1 MTSYDTWFRD
11 VTGVSPYA
19 WQASLAA
26 ETVNRDRILRVPT
39 GFGKTAG
46 TALAWLFHRCVRKD
60 EAWPRRLV
68 FCLPMRVLVEQTEQA
83 LLAWVKA
90 AGLDVPVHVL
100 IGGREAARWLD
111 ELDKPVILVGTQDM
125 LLSRALNRGYAS
137 ARALWPMELGALHS
151 DALWVTDEVQLM
163 DVGLATTTQ
172 LAAFRSADRAA
183 GRPSFRPAVTWWM
196 SATLQSSW
204 LESVDFKSSVQ
215 TLPRT
220 SIDRAERTEGLW
232 KVSKSLEARRDVGT
246 PDEVAKLVAEQHQ
259 AGELSLVIV
268 NTVDRAKKVAAAF
281 ATAFKRNKAA
291 LPELKIVHSRFRSHE
306 RRGWNFLNRDA
317 NKPENLPDQGRII
330 VATQV
335 VEAGVDIS
343 ASLLVTDLA
352 PWSSLVQRFG
362 RCARYV
368 GESGRVFVV
377 SAPPAKESDARPY
390 ALLALVGSDQALA
403 ALMAGPKDVGPK
415 TLEAFEE
422 ELAEREPAKLAEL
435 YPYEPANVLRR
446 PDFDELFDTSADLSG
461 ADLDVGRYIRSGEDR
476 DVSAFWRVIEG
487 KPGTLRD
494 MPWPARDELCPV
506 PVGEMRTFLDKEKKD
521 GFILD
526 FIKNEWRKLRPGDK
540 VVPGMTVLL
549 PSTVGGYT
557 EASGWDGGTK
567 SAVAPVNVQ
576 APQARDRMIEASL
589 ANDDDALALADGYK
603 TIRLHGHETALEV
616 ERIAMSFGLP
626 TRLAELLCL
635 AARWHDAGKAHPV
648 FQAAISGVA
657 RAANVPFGSRS
668 DLAKAPG
675 SAFRRPPYP
684 ERPGFRHELASTL
697 LLFEVLRRRNPDH
710 PALLGPHRELFAL
723 LGENVPDLAAT
734 ERLEGHPLAEELN
747 SLDGRELDLVAYLVC
762 AHHGKVRGRL
772 ASTPQD
778 MEAGMGA
785 IHGIVDETSVS
796 GRADE
801 IPSFALAGHSG
812 SGEAVELPALP
823 MSLSLSAMGV
833 GTRYG
838 ASWTDRCQ
846 RLLEAYGPF
855 SLAFL
860 ETVLRLADWRASAL
874 PSEVSP

>member
-1 MTSYDTWFRD
+1 MNAYEEWFKK
-11 VTGVSPYA
+11 VTGLAPYS

-26 ETVNRDRILRVPT
+26 EAANVDRVLRVPT

-46 TALAWLFHRCVRKD
+46 AALAWLFHRCVRKD
-60 EAWPRRLV
+60 DVWPRRLV

-83 LLAWVKA
+83 LAGWIRA

-100 IGGREAARWLD
+100 LGGREAARWLD
-111 ELDKPVILVGTQDM
+111 ELDTPAILVGTQDM

-172 LAAFRSADRAA
+172 LAAFRRADLAA

-196 SATLQSSW
+196 SATLQASW
-204 LESVDFKSSVQ
+204 LESVDFKSSVS

-220 SIDRAERTEGLW
+220 SIARAERKDGLW
-232 KVSKSLEARRDVGT
+232 QVRKSLQTRQNVGT
-246 PDEVAKLVAEQHQ
+246 PEEIAKLVAQEHR
-259 AGELSLVIV
+259 AGELSLLIL
-268 NTVDRAKKVAAAF
+268 NTVDRANRVASVLAK
-281 ATAFKRNKAA
+281 AFKSKKSK
-291 LPELKIVHSRFRSHE
+291 LPDVRIVHSRFRGQE
-306 RRGWNFLNRDA
+306 RRGWSFLSRDA
-317 NKPENLPDQGRII
+317 NKAENLPSEGRVI

-368 GESGRVFVV
+368 GESGRAFVV
-377 SAPPAKESDARPY
+377 STPPAKEADARPY
-390 ALLALVGSDQALA
+390 ARLALVGAAHALD
-403 ALMAGPKDVGPK
+403 ALMAGPKDVAPK
-415 TLEAFEE
+415 TLEDFEE
-422 ELAEREPAKLAEL
+422 DLAEREPAKLAEL
-435 YPYEPANVLRR
+435 YPYEPASVLRR

-461 ADLDVGRYIRSGEDR
+461 ADLDVGRYIRSGDDR
-476 DVSAFWRVIEG
+476 DVSAFWRVVEG

-494 MPWPARDELCPV
+494 TPWPSRDELCPV
-506 PVGEMRTFLDKEKKD
+506 PVGEMRSFLDKGKKD

-526 FIKNEWRKLRPGDK
+526 YLKSEWRKLRPGDA

-549 PSTVGGYT
+549 SSGAGGYT
-557 EASGWDGGTK
+557 EASGWDGTTK
-567 SAVAPVNVQ
+567 LDVAPVGTGV
-576 APQARDRMIEASL
+576 PDPRDLMIEASL
-589 ANDDDALALADGYK
+589 ANDEDALALAEGYK
-603 TIRLHGHETALEV
+603 TIRLHGHETRLEV
-616 ERIAMSFGLP
+616 ERLAAAFGLP
-626 TRLAELLCL
+626 TRLADLLSL
-635 AARWHDAGKAHPV
+635 AARWHDAGKAHPA
-648 FQAAISGVA
+648 FQNAISVTA
-657 RAANVPFGSRS
+657 RASSVPFGKRN
-668 DLAKAPG
+668 DLAKAP
-675 SAFRRPPYP
+675 SAAFRRPPYP
-684 ERPGFRHELASTL
+684 DRPGFRHELASTL

-710 PALLGPHRELFAL
+710 AALLGPHRELLEL
-723 LGENVPDLAAT
+723 LGANAPELAVS
-734 ERLEGHPLAEELN
+734 ERLEAHPLAEELN
-747 SLDGRELDLVAYLVC
+747 SLDAAEIDLVAYLVC

-778 MEAGMGA
+778 IEAGIGA
-785 IHGIVDETSVS
+785 IHGIVDETSVA
-796 GRADE
+796 GCADE
-801 IPSFALAGHSG
+801 VPSFALAGPG
-812 SGEAVELPALP
+812 GGGLAVELPPLP
-823 MSLSLSAMGV
+823 MSLSLAALGV

-846 RLLEAYGPF
+846 RLLQAYGPF

-874 PSEVSP
+874 PAEVSP